1 MFTIGQIIKVFRKCK
16 GMTQTKLADRLNIT
30 QSTISKIES
39 DEISPT
45 ITFLDDLSEVFGLET
60 FFMLELRHEDSLER
74 VKHKITVELEWS
86 EED

>member
-16 GMTQTKLADRLNIT
+16 GMTQTELANRLNIT

-45 ITFLDDLSEVFGLET
+45 VKFLDDLSEVLGLEA
-60 FFMLELRHEDSLER
+60 FFMLELRHEDSLEK
-74 VKHKITVELEWS
+74 VNHKVTVELEWL